1 MAVLITLNAYRK
13 ITLVLAK
20 IKHGDIPQGI
30 KDAYKI
36 GEPNV
41 DHQNKKQSSGQLGGQ
56 RP

>member
-41 DHQNKKQSSGQLGGQ
+41 DHQNTKQSSGQPGGQ